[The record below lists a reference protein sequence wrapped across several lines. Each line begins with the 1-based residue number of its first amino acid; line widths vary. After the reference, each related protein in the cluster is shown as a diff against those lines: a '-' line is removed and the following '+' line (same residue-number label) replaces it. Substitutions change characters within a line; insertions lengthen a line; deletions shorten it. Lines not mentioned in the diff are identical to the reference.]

1 MDKTVANNAIY
12 FYGSIGLYGYLSN
25 FYKCNFQGIQLDNN
39 NIITFNCVE
48 QYFVYNKCILFNKD
62 NTNLLNKILK
72 ETNPV
77 KIKAYG
83 RKVENFDN
91 KIWDNNKCRIMCDGL
106 YYKFSQNSNLQDLL
120 LKTNNK
126 ILYEASPRDKV
137 WGIGLSAQ
145 KAITKDVSTYG
156 KNLLG
161 KCLMNIRTRLINE
174 VNTNN

>member
-1 MDKTVANNAIY
+1 
-12 FYGSIGLYGYLSN
+12 
-25 FYKCNFQGIQLDNN
+25 
-39 NIITFNCVE
+39 
-48 QYFVYNKCILFNKD
+48 
-62 NTNLLNKILK
+62 
-72 ETNPV
+72 
-77 KIKAYG
+77 
-83 RKVENFDN
+83 
-91 KIWDNNKCRIMCDGL
+91 MCDGL

-126 ILYEASPRDKV
+126 ILYEASPRDKL

-174 VNTNN
+174 VNNN